1 MTMINKKELESLV
14 KMEMDEE
21 AKNTFLSMVREEQLL
36 AIMGMQAYIRSD
48 LANVKKKQ
56 MDFENELRGYRRIRE
71 KREDEHDS
79 EIMNTTQKIIKAIT
93 EAKASEFNFW
103 LWFRDKVLPGIISL
117 IMLGI
122 LYLVFGGKL
131 P

>member
-1 MTMINKKELESLV
+1 MTINKKELESLV

-21 AKNTFLSMVREEQLL
+21 AKRTFLAMVREEQLL

-56 MDFENELRGYRRIRE
+56 MDFEQELRQYRMQRE
-71 KREDEHDS
+71 RREDEHDH
-79 EIMNTTQKIIKAIT
+79 EIMNTTQKIVKALQ
-93 EAKASEFNFW
+93 EAKANEFNAGI
-103 LWFRDKVLPGIISL
+103 WFRDKVLPGIISL
-117 IMLGI
+117 ITLGI

>member
-1 MTMINKKELESLV
+1 MTLNKKELENLV
-14 KMEMDEE
+14 AMEMDEE
-21 AKNTFLSMVREEQLL
+21 AKITFLSMVREEQLL

-56 MDFENELRGYRRIRE
+56 FDFENELRQYRIQRE
-71 KREDEHDS
+71 RREDKENNDV
-79 EIMNTTQKIIKAIT
+79 MNTTQKIVKAIS

-117 IMLGI
+117 ITLGI